1 MNHITYLARGANCL
15 FPAKALPAAFF
26 TNNVPVLKAL
36 AEMDTEAAKAK
47 VTKIFFA
54 IVMADLSF
62 SM

>member
-1 MNHITYLARGANCL
+1 MNFLTYLARGAKCL

-26 TNNVPVLKAL
+26 TYAPVLKAL

-54 IVMADLSF
+54 IVMVDLS
-62 SM
+62 